1 MSSLQNRNMTT
12 TERVVAKTVYS
23 PLRRFSPLRKFS
35 PLRLGKFAAL
45 LLLILL
51 SSCSNY
57 KKIAVKSV
65 QLTQIEMDSF
75 TAGKIGVG
83 IVVDNPTSATIKIES
98 AEAQLLLEERVFA
111 TLESLEATAFQP
123 KGISGATCWLRLKI
137 VDAKALLKLG
147 LDPSRWQSKGVTAN
161 YSLLLSNGSI
171 SKRFKENGIPMEQ
184 LYNRFAKREAPE
196 TR

>member
-23 PLRRFSPLRKFS
+23 QIRKFYPLRKFS
-35 PLRLGKFAAL
+35 PLRLAKFVAL

-65 QLTQIEMDSF
+65 QLTQIKMDSF
-75 TAGKIGVG
+75 TAGKIGVA

-111 TLESLEATAFQP
+111 TLESLETTAFQP
-123 KGISGATCWLRLKI
+123 KGVSGATCWLRLKI

-161 YSLLLSNGSI
+161 YSLPGGSARRQFGGSNTSGRNHWQ
-171 SKRFKENGIPMEQ
+171 SK
-184 LYNRFAKREAPE
+184 
-196 TR
+196 